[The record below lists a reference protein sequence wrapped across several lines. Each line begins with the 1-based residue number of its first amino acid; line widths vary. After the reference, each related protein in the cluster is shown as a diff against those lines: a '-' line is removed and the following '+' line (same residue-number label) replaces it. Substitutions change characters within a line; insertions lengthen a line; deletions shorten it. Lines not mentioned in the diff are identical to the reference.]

1 MTNILYNKGFE
12 SDMKNIDLII
22 NFFENYK
29 IFLKRKEYMIY
40 KKSIPELINF
50 LTLFEKKIHDEIIEF
65 NKNDS
70 DVEENYSEE
79 YKNCEAEDSI
89 SEYDTDTDD
98 ENTNNLRKK
107 LVVKSSQIK
116 KNYEKHKDKLPVRF
130 KKIDK

>member
-12 SDMKNIDLII
+12 SDVKNIDLII
-22 NFFENYK
+22 GFFENYK
-29 IFLKRKEYMIY
+29 MCLKRKEYMIY

-50 LTLFEKKIHDEIIEF
+50 LTLFEKKIQNELIEF

-116 KNYEKHKDKLPVRF
+116 KNYENHKDKLPVRF
-130 KKIDK
+130 KKIPN